1 MRKMAVI
8 ALSLS
13 LMLTLFGCGTQ
24 KTPLENPKPSDEV
37 QTSADAQSPAVSAT
51 KNGET
56 KISIAPPAGWE
67 PVVGSVL
74 PVQYMKNTASF
85 MVKQENFSGKTV
97 DDVVMGAKKIF
108 ERSFKEVVYAD
119 EAEAITVDGF
129 DARKLVFTCTVSKLQ
144 MKYEY
149 IYLFVGENVYA
160 ITFGDLA
167 NTFDSLAADYEQILK
182 DLRFE

>member
-1 MRKMAVI
+1 MRKVAVI
-8 ALSLS
+8 TLSLI

-24 KTPLENPKPSDEV
+24 KTPLENQKPSDEI
-37 QTSADAQSPAVSAT
+37 QTSADAQSPAASAT

-56 KISIAPPAGWE
+56 KISIAPPVGWE
-67 PVVGSVL
+67 LVAGSVL
-74 PVQYMKNTASF
+74 PVQYRKNTASF
-85 MVKQENFSGKTV
+85 MVKQEKFSGKTV
-97 DDVVMGAKKIF
+97 DDVVMEAKKAF
-108 ERSFKEVVYAD
+108 ESSFQEVMYTG

-129 DARKLVFTCTVSKLQ
+129 DARKLVFTCTVSKMQ

-149 IYLFVGENVYA
+149 IYLFAGENVYA

-167 NTFDSLAADYEQILK
+167 NTFDALAADYKQILK